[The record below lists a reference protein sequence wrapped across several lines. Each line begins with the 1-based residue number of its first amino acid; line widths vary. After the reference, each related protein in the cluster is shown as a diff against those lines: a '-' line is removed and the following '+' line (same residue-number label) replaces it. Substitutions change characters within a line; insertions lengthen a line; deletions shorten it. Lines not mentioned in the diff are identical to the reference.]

1 MAITSRSLP
10 LATLFG
16 QLKPEEASMVF
27 VGRQGYFHWTWLP
40 ELLAQMLMLCNGYT
54 SVKEIAKQLNQN
66 TRLLTEMLTL
76 AESFGI
82 VQEANNLYA
91 QFHNDTRNPITFPN
105 GATRAA
111 QQRLHDQP
119 LPWSTNTST
128 HFTITPTTTLLTN
141 TFEQRVSCRSF
152 VPSKMS
158 KSELFSLLTHT
169 YSSRAVPSAGD
180 LRSIMPYVYL
190 FQPVEDI
197 SAGLYEYRWQTQEL
211 ALLRYQPTMQQL
223 WQAFPEEHL
232 FHNTLCVIVL
242 TANLSRVATK
252 YSNRAYRYAN
262 LEAGHAAQ
270 NVYLWG
276 AEQSMGVLE
285 YGGYLDRELAVTL
298 GVDRQQ
304 QPALTTLFIGKPSTT
319 PTEVRMETSRSI
331 FERLARKYVG
341 RNKLVTQVRL
351 LSLNGQVSSRS
362 YANATYSIGTSLP
375 EQLSWGNG
383 TNLYQAQLKTIAEA
397 VERSCSAAIRIDRE
411 VAANELDVDWLD
423 PRTVAPLSKRQYR
436 MFPKLQPF
444 DSSMAWQWVEGRY
457 WQTGQRIMVPI
468 DLVYYPIDAS
478 EYDRKLCCYT
488 TSSGVAAHETIE
500 QAVEGGLL
508 ELIERDAFILAWH
521 TKPQHLSKLDV
532 HAWQDSPLA
541 NYIASYFKQGVEVL
555 FITVNNSGKAAVI
568 LCIMMRQ
575 KGYGK
580 LGVGAG
586 ASFTNYAEAAEKAF
600 YEAECVWLTQPAES
614 PRIMYAKDVEHVAD
628 HLNFYQNSSRQRALN
643 KWLPSATMLPQAI
656 NDSVD
661 RYNPIVVDLYTSR
674 SLQVVRVIEPALVPM
689 SFGYGQEHYLHPRFQ
704 QTLGEVKYRFP
715 GKPHC
720 FV

>member
-1 MAITSRSLP
+1 M
-10 LATLFG
+10 LFG
-16 QLKPEEASMVF
+16 QHKPGEASMVF

-40 ELLAQMLMLCNGYT
+40 ELFTQILMLCNGYT
-54 SVKEIAKQLNQN
+54 PVKEIAKQLNQN

-82 VQEANNLYA
+82 VQEANNLFA
-91 QFHNDTRNPITFPN
+91 QFHDDTRNPVAFPDS
-105 GATRAA
+105 ATRAA

-119 LPWSTNTST
+119 LPWSDHTTT
-128 HFTITPTTTLLTN
+128 RFTVTPTTTQLTN
-141 TFEQRVSCRSF
+141 AFEQRVSCRSF
-152 VPSKMS
+152 VPSNMS
-158 KSELFSLLTHT
+158 KSKLFGLLTHT

-197 SAGLYEYRWQTQEL
+197 SAGLYEYHWQTQEL
-211 ALLRYQPTMQQL
+211 VLLEHQPAMQQL

-232 FHNTLCVIVL
+232 FHNTLCIIVL
-242 TANLSRVATK
+242 TASLWRVATK
-252 YSNRAYRYAN
+252 YNNRAYRYAN

-270 NVYLWG
+270 NIYLWG

-285 YGGYLDRELAVTL
+285 YGGYLDRELAAAL
-298 GVDRQQ
+298 GVDWQQ
-304 QPALTTLFIGKPSTT
+304 QPVLTTMFIGKPSMT
-319 PTEVRMETSRSI
+319 PTETPIETSRSI

-351 LSLNGQVSSRS
+351 LSLSGQVSSRS
-362 YANATYSIGTSLP
+362 YANATYSIGSDLP

-397 VERSCSAAIRIDRE
+397 VERFCSAAIRIDQN
-411 VAANELDVDWLD
+411 VAADKLEMDWLD
-423 PRTVAPLSKRQYR
+423 PRAVAPLSKRQYR
-436 MFPKLQPF
+436 MFPRLQPF
-444 DSSMAWQWVEGRY
+444 DPSVKWQWAEGRY
-457 WQTGQRIMVPI
+457 WQTGKRILVPI

-478 EYDRKLCCYT
+478 AYDRKLCCYA
-488 TSSGVAAHETIE
+488 TSSGVAAHETVE

-508 ELIERDAFILAWH
+508 ELIERDAFVLAWH
-521 TKPQHLSKLDV
+521 TKPQHLAKLDV
-532 HAWQDSPLA
+532 RTLQGSPLA
-541 NYIASYFKQGVEVL
+541 DYVTSYSQQGAEVS
-555 FITVNNSGKAAVI
+555 FITINNPDKAAVV
-568 LCIMMRQ
+568 LCIMKQQ

-586 ASFTNYAEAAEKAF
+586 ASFTSFAEAAEKAF
-600 YEAECVWLTQPAES
+600 YEAECVWLTQPAQS
-614 PRIMYAKDVEHVAD
+614 PRIKSAKNVKHVAD
-628 HLNFYQNSSRQRALN
+628 HLNFYQNSSRQGVLN
-643 KWLPSATMLPQAI
+643 SWYQNSTIPPKTV

-689 SFGYGQEHYLHPRFQ
+689 SFGHGQEHYLHPRFQ

>member
-10 LATLFG
+10 LAMLFG
-16 QLKPEEASMVF
+16 HHKPGEVSMVF

-40 ELLAQMLMLCNGYT
+40 ELFTQILMLCNGYT
-54 SVKEIAKQLNQN
+54 PVKEIAKQLNQN
-66 TRLLTEMLTL
+66 TRLLIEMLTL

-82 VQEANNLYA
+82 VREANNLFA
-91 QFHNDTRNPITFPN
+91 QFHDDARNPVAFPN
-105 GATRAA
+105 SATRVA
-111 QQRLHDQP
+111 QQRLHEQP
-119 LPWSTNTST
+119 LTWSANTST
-128 HFTITPTTTLLTN
+128 RFTVASTATLLTN

-152 VPSKMS
+152 VPSNMS
-158 KSELFSLLTHT
+158 KGKLFSLLIHA
-169 YSSRAVPSAGD
+169 YSSHAVPSAGD
-180 LRSIMPYVYL
+180 LRAIMPYVYL

-197 SAGLYEYRWQTQEL
+197 SAGLYEYRWQTEEL
-211 ALLRYQPTMQQL
+211 VLLEHQPAIQQL

-252 YSNRAYRYAN
+252 YSNRAYRYVN

-285 YGGYLDRELAVTL
+285 YGGYLDRELATAL
-298 GVDRQQ
+298 GVDWQQ
-304 QPALTTLFIGKPSTT
+304 QPVLTTLFIGKPSTT
-319 PTEVRMETSRSI
+319 PTEVPMETSRSI

-341 RNKLVTQVRL
+341 RKKLVTQVKL

-362 YANATYSIGTSLP
+362 YANATYSIGAGLP

-397 VERSCSAAIRIDRE
+397 VERSCSAAIRIDRN
-411 VAANELDVDWLD
+411 VAADKLNMEWLD
-423 PRTVAPLSKRQYR
+423 PRLVTPLSKRQYR

-444 DSSMAWQWVEGRY
+444 DPSVTWQWVAGRY
-457 WQTGQRIMVPI
+457 WQTGRRIMVPI

-478 EYDRKLCCYT
+478 EYGRKLCCYA
-488 TSSGVAAHETIE
+488 TSSGIAAHVTTE

-508 ELIERDAFILAWH
+508 ELIERDAFVLAWH
-521 TKPQHLSKLDV
+521 VGVKHSQRLDV
-532 HAWQDSPLA
+532 RSFQGSVLA
-541 NYIASYFKQGVEVL
+541 NYVDSYTTLGVKTTFL
-555 FITVNNSGKAAVI
+555 TINTPGKAAVV
-568 LCIMMRQ
+568 LCLMQQQ

-580 LGVGAG
+580 LGIGAG
-586 ASFTNYAEAAEKAF
+586 SSFTSFVQAAEKAF
-600 YEAECVWLTQPAES
+600 YEAECVWLTQPNE
-614 PRIMYAKDVEHVAD
+614 PTRIKSAASVKLVAD
-628 HLNFYQNSSRQRALN
+628 HLNFYQFSNRQRQVKN
-643 KWLPSATMLPQAI
+643 WLPTITSTPAPV

-689 SFGYGQEHYLHPRFQ
+689 SFGHGQEYYMHSHIQ
-704 QTLGEVKYRFP
+704 QALGEVKYRFP
-715 GKPHC
+715 GKPH
-720 FV
+720 FFA